1 MSFRIA
7 RWNASK
13 LKKRRKVLHTSFQ
26 ALHYR
31 LHPTK
36 AVIRG
41 TVVPAPWEKPLKDG
55 ILTIQ

>member
-7 RWNASK
+7 QWNYSK
-13 LKKRRKVLHTSFQ
+13 LKKERKVLHASFQ
-26 ALHYR
+26 VLHHR

-41 TVVPAPWEKPLKDG
+41 TVVPAPWEKPLRMVS
-55 ILTIQ
+55 